1 MADFDPFRRRRRLPK
16 QWAPYRASRR
26 RWREGR
32 LMVEAGLLIGLTA
45 FSLAQFAGANV
56 PAAVAPV
63 VAGPPAAIEA
73 PAQAVDPYAQ
83 SAQSRAILAA
93 QEGAPS
99 VGLADPSGHRIA
111 TTAALRVIDGDTFDY
126 GGDRIRIADIDTPE
140 VRGRCPK
147 ERAQAARATLRLRA
161 LLAAGP
167 FELVR
172 NGRDE
177 DRYGRKLRV
186 VVRDG
191 RSIGDMLVAEGLAR
205 TWTGR
210 REPWC

>member
-1 MADFDPFRRRRRLPK
+1 MADFNPFRRRRRLPK
-16 QWAPYRASRR
+16 QWTPYRASRR

-56 PAAVAPV
+56 STAVAPV
-63 VAGPPAAIEA
+63 VAGTSAAIEA
-73 PAQAVDPYAQ
+73 P
-83 SAQSRAILAA
+83 
-93 QEGAPS
+93 
-99 VGLADPSGHRIA
+99 A

-140 VRGRCPK
+140 VRGRCPE
-147 ERAQAARATLRLRA
+147 ERAQAARATQRLRA

-177 DRYGRKLRV
+177 DRYGRKLRI

>member
-1 MADFDPFRRRRRLPK
+1 MADLLPFRRRRRLPK
-16 QWAPYRASRR
+16 NWRRYSASRR
-26 RWREGR
+26 SWREIR
-32 LMVEAGLLIGLTA
+32 LMAEAGVLIGLSV
-45 FSLAQFAGANV
+45 FGLAQFAGAQLPNQTAAIALSTES
-56 PAAVAPV
+56 AAV
-63 VAGPPAAIEA
+63 
-73 PAQAVDPYAQ
+73 
-83 SAQSRAILAA
+83 
-93 QEGAPS
+93 
-99 VGLADPSGHRIA
+99 
-111 TTAALRVIDGDTFDY
+111 RVIDGDTFDY
-126 GGDRIRIADIDTPE
+126 GGERIRIADIDTPE
-140 VRGRCPK
+140 VRGRCPE
-147 ERAQAARATLRLRA
+147 ERAQAARATQRLRV

-177 DRYGRKLRV
+177 DRYGRKLRI

>member
-1 MADFDPFRRRRRLPK
+1 
-16 QWAPYRASRR
+16 
-26 RWREGR
+26 
-32 LMVEAGLLIGLTA
+32 MVEAGLLIGLSA
-45 FSLAQFAGANV
+45 FGLAQFAAANLPATAETV
-56 PAAVAPV
+56 ATAPAAFA
-63 VAGPPAAIEA
+63 A
-73 PAQAVDPYAQ
+73 PAEATDPYAE
-83 SAQSRAILAA
+83 SERSRAILAA
-93 QEGAPS
+93 QESGPRT
-99 VGLADPSGHRIA
+99 GLAA
-111 TTAALRVIDGDTFDY
+111 TSRAPGRASVSVRVIDGDTFDY
-126 GGDRIRIADIDTPE
+126 AGERIRIADIDTPE
-140 VRGRCPK
+140 IRGRCPE
-147 ERAQAARATLRLRA
+147 ERAQAARATQRLSA

-172 NGRDE
+172 SGRDE